1 MTLRMHRQFI
11 TTIAAASIAIT
22 GFSAAPA
29 RAGDQDVGA
38 ALAAILGLAIV
49 GAVIKDKHD
58 NRKARQQVHTPQ
70 HVAPVTRHK
79 PQVKPL
85 PNRVNRKLLPQNCLY
100 TLSTH
105 RGPARVFGQRCLN
118 QNYRHVNSLPRA
130 CHRQLNTQRGLR
142 QGYSAHCLNQHGYQL
157 ARR

>member
-1 MTLRMHRQFI
+1 MHRQFI

-58 NRKARQQVHTPQ
+58 NRKARQQVHPPQ

-85 PNRVNRKLLPQNCLY
+85 PSRASRSGPGLWSALPEPELPPREQ
-100 TLSTH
+100 
-105 RGPARVFGQRCLN
+105 PAPR
-118 QNYRHVNSLPRA
+118 LPP
-130 CHRQLNTQRGLR
+130 
-142 QGYSAHCLNQHGYQL
+142 SAEYA
-157 ARR
+157 ARFASGV